1 MTKFV
6 RIDAEIAD
14 SMEFEHLQSFKIF
27 YSFDK
32 RRKNNLQTFSSLL
45 SAISA
50 SIFKNVVPILLEI
63 FCRFQ
68 NTPSLFRLDDF
79 GQRKCNRAI
88 WIQYCEA
95 PFINISG
102 HIVDFTSGE
111 KNQEDPGGSFSNSP
125 FLARMRPGYTVVL
138 KVCLDM

>member
-6 RIDAEIAD
+6 KIDAEIAD

-32 RRKNNLQTFSSLL
+32 RKNILQTLSSLL
-45 SAISA
+45 SAVST

-79 GQRKCNRAI
+79 GRENAQ
-88 WIQYCEA
+88 
-95 PFINISG
+95 S
-102 HIVDFTSGE
+102 D
-111 KNQEDPGGSFSNSP
+111 
-125 FLARMRPGYTVVL
+125 
-138 KVCLDM
+138 LDSIL